1 MTSTVYFTAAPS
13 SLPFIAAASPSL
25 LPPLPLCSLKVACA
39 RKARKRDMK
48 RRRARVRRRRC
59 ASACTLMALHTAAC
73 VLALIQYER
82 AVRLGRIKTGRCLKE
97 EVHCAP
103 LSASFGRGF
112 CLEESLEYFVG
123 PECFSIPPE
132 AVFLSVCVRAIV
144 SRCVC
149 VLGARGNRLLTH
161 YK

>member
-13 SLPFIAAASPSL
+13 SLSFIAAASPSL
-25 LPPLPLCSLKVACA
+25 LPALFSQSCVCVHE
-39 RKARKRDMK
+39 RDRKRDIK
-48 RRRARVRRRRC
+48 GTQACVRRRRC
-59 ASACTLMALHTAAC
+59 ASPCTLMALHTAAC
-73 VLALIQYER
+73 VLALIQYEH
-82 AVRLGRIKTGRCLKE
+82 AVRLGRIKTVRCLKE

-132 AVFLSVCVRAIV
+132 AAFLSACA
-144 SRCVC
+144 
-149 VLGARGNRLLTH
+149 
-161 YK
+161 

>member
-13 SLPFIAAASPSL
+13 SLSFIAAASPLSA
-25 LPPLPLCSLKVACA
+25 PPLCSLKVACE
-39 RKARKRDMK
+39 RERDGKRDIK
-48 RRRARVRRRRC
+48 GTRAVCEEEKVCVGVYVDGTSHSSVCPGFDTVRARC
-59 ASACTLMALHTAAC
+59 KT
-73 VLALIQYER
+73 R
-82 AVRLGRIKTGRCLKE
+82 ANKDCLKE

-132 AVFLSVCVRAIV
+132 AASPSACV
-144 SRCVC
+144 
-149 VLGARGNRLLTH
+149 
-161 YK
+161 